1 MEQKGFHRKLTAI
14 LSADVAGYSRLM
26 QDDEAATV
34 KTLEAY
40 KQIISDLI
48 KQHRGRVVD
57 SPGDNLLA
65 EFASVVDAVQCAVAI
80 QKELQARNIEL
91 PENRKMLFRIG
102 VNLGDVIEEGE
113 RIYGDGVNIAARLE
127 SLANPDGICISK
139 TAFDQIETK
148 LPFGYEFLGEQT
160 VKNIAKPVGAYRVV
174 LESRVTEKKLAVE
187 KPKSS
192 GRKPLIYGLIG
203 VVVLLVAVTVVW
215 QLMPRLSSQPPP
227 SVEKADPQKMAFPLP
242 DKTSIAVLPFV
253 NMSDDKDFEYFC
265 DGLTEEI
272 INGLSKVDRVF
283 VIARNSTFTYKSKPV
298 KVQQVAEEMG
308 VRYVLEGSVRKTGE
322 KVRITAQLVD
332 ALNGLHIFSERY
344 DREFKDILAVQD
356 EITMNILA
364 ALQVALTKGEA
375 AQLPSKGTKN
385 LDAYLKVLQANR
397 FMQAFSR
404 ESLALARQYAEEAI
418 ALDPGYF
425 AGYAALAGVILNAT
439 TLRIGTLPRAEALQ
453 QALELSQKAL
463 DLNPSSYTHGQL
475 TFVYIFQLNPEKAL
489 LEAEQAVA
497 LGPNSAFA
505 YYAMG
510 SALFSSEKFDDAI
523 PMLQKSLRLSPIP
536 IGSVLLFRLADSYR
550 AVGRSEEAIG
560 TLTRLLELW
569 PDNYHGHVRLAA
581 TYANTGRDLEART
594 EAKHVLQIDPNFSA
608 ERYIKESFVTK
619 NQLLIDQTLSGLHKA
634 GLQ

>member
-1 MEQKGFHRKLTAI
+1 
-14 LSADVAGYSRLM
+14 
-26 QDDEAATV
+26 
-34 KTLEAY
+34 
-40 KQIISDLI
+40 
-48 KQHRGRVVD
+48 
-57 SPGDNLLA
+57 
-65 EFASVVDAVQCAVAI
+65 
-80 QKELQARNIEL
+80 
-91 PENRKMLFRIG
+91 
-102 VNLGDVIEEGE
+102 
-113 RIYGDGVNIAARLE
+113 
-127 SLANPDGICISK
+127 
-139 TAFDQIETK
+139 
-148 LPFGYEFLGEQT
+148 
-160 VKNIAKPVGAYRVV
+160 
-174 LESRVTEKKLAVE
+174 
-187 KPKSS
+187 
-192 GRKPLIYGLIG
+192 
-203 VVVLLVAVTVVW
+203 
-215 QLMPRLSSQPPP
+215 
-227 SVEKADPQKMAFPLP
+227 
-242 DKTSIAVLPFV
+242 
-253 NMSDDKDFEYFC
+253 
-265 DGLTEEI
+265 
-272 INGLSKVDRVF
+272 
-283 VIARNSTFTYKSKPV
+283 
-298 KVQQVAEEMG
+298 
-308 VRYVLEGSVRKTGE
+308 
-322 KVRITAQLVD
+322 
-332 ALNGLHIFSERY
+332 
-344 DREFKDILAVQD
+344 
-356 EITMNILA
+356 MNILG

-425 AGYAALAGVILNAT
+425 AGYAALSGVILNAT

-523 PMLQKSLRLSPIP
+523 PMFQKSLRLSPIP

-581 TYANTGRDLEART
+581 TYANSGRDSEARA